1 MLFHHSLFLLCKGHG
16 HLLSVSKFTL
26 KVKSSYQKAKGEF
39 ITYQCRVKIKF
50 DQWNKLILLTAEQ
63 IPEKYNH
70 CMQQFHLLWTEKHKP
85 PLYSF
90 CNRLWSTR
98 VKESSNCTQMSPDSI
113 YVCRSCTDSKQNNQH
128 HTSSAQE
135 KILGTTSKWKA
146 TRICSI
152 FVIIIQVTNTQDII

>member
-1 MLFHHSLFLLCKGHG
+1 MFFYHSLFLLCKWHG

-113 YVCRSCTDSKQNNQH
+113 YVCRSCTDSKQ
-128 HTSSAQE
+128 
-135 KILGTTSKWKA
+135 
-146 TRICSI
+146 RI
-152 FVIIIQVTNTQDII
+152 TNTTLHQLRRKYLAQLQNGRKQGSVASLLS